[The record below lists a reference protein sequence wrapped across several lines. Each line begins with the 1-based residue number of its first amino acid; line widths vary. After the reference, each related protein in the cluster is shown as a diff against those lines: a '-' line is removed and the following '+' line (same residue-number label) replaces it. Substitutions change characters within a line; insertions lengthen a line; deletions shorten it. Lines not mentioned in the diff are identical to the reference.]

1 MGDDSFADLRGL
13 ARELA
18 SRDGDLGAPL
28 DEARRA
34 AEALRERAVAAVAAF
49 RGEASSR
56 GAAHLAHVE
65 VGEVEPDEKHVD
77 AWQLHVRRGRWEIA
91 CVAKARGQITLV
103 GPYKRFKAET
113 PCRDVP
119 FDGPELEQG
128 FDDLLLSLL
137 REASSR

>member
-1 MGDDSFADLRGL
+1 MAEASFADLREL

-18 SRDGDLGAPL
+18 SRDAGLGDALG
-28 DEARRA
+28 EARAA
-34 AEALRERAVAAVAAF
+34 AERLRGRAVSAVAAF
-49 RGEASSR
+49 SAEASSQ
-56 GAAHLAHVE
+56 GAGHLGHIE
-65 VGEVEPDEKHVD
+65 VSAVEPDEKHVD

-91 CVAKARGQITLV
+91 CVVKARGQITLV

-119 FDGPELEQG
+119 FDGPETERG
-128 FDDLLLSLL
+128 FDGLLLSLL